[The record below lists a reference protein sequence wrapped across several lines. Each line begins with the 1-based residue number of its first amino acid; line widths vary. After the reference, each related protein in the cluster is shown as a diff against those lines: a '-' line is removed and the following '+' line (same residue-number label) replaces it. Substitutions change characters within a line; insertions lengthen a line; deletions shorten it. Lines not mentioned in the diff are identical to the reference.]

1 MFIIFIQTFNVIFGY
16 LIINLIVFNRL
27 RYILTKL
34 FEKDTETDLNMLPG
48 PISIHPRVQRAIS
61 HSIVGH
67 RTKPFKDFFNQTVN
81 MFKKYLHTKHE
92 LFIIAGSGSAALET
106 GIVNWISGDNPS
118 STKIICFVNGK
129 FSERNYKI
137 AKKFGATTILVEIKN
152 GDPVTSEIVEEQ
164 LKANI
169 DVDLITVCHNETSTG
184 VISPIKEIGE
194 VAKKY
199 DALLMIDGVT
209 SVAGLYVCPE
219 EQNIDILCSG
229 SQKSW
234 GLPPGLSMVCVGPRA
249 WDRIPEKTNT
259 LYLDLKAYEKD
270 PNPYTPAIS
279 LIYGLHESLSMMLE
293 ETEVKRTERH
303 AWNAELVRTGIK
315 ALGLKLFAKEGY
327 ESPVVTSL
335 VVPEGIKDDVRR
347 DLNNLGVWIAPG
359 QGEMKG
365 KIFRIAT
372 MNMIREKDVLTTFA
386 LFEVVLY
393 KNGYKFELG
402 SSVKAIQEKI
412 LKRK

>member
-1 MFIIFIQTFNVIFGY
+1 M
-16 LIINLIVFNRL
+16 
-27 RYILTKL
+27 TKL
-34 FEKDTETDLNMLPG
+34 FEKDIETDLNMLPG

-61 HSIVGH
+61 YSIIGH
-67 RTKPFKDFFNQTVN
+67 RTKPFKDFFDKTVN
-81 MFKKYLHTKHE
+81 MFKEYLHTKND
-92 LFIIAGSGSAALET
+92 LFILAGSGSAALET
-106 GIVNWISGDNPS
+106 GIVNWVNGENPS
-118 STKIICFVNGK
+118 STKILCFVNGK

-137 AKKFGATTILVEIKN
+137 AKKLGASTVLVEIKD
-152 GDPVTSEIVEEQ
+152 GDPVTPEIVENH
-164 LKANI
+164 LKANKDTNLVTI
-169 DVDLITVCHNETSTG
+169 CHNETSTG

-194 VAKKY
+194 VVKKY
-199 DALLMIDGVT
+199 NALLMIDGVT
-209 SVAGLYVCPE
+209 SVAGAYVCPE

-234 GLPPGLSMVCVGPRA
+234 GLPPGLSMVCISPRA
-249 WDRIPEKTNT
+249 WERIPEKTSSF
-259 LYLDLKAYEKD
+259 YFDLRAYKKD

-293 ETEVKRTERH
+293 ETEEKRTKRH
-303 AWNAELVRTGIK
+303 SWNADLVRTGVK

-335 VVPEGIKDDVRR
+335 VVPEGISDEIRKE
-347 DLNNLGVWIAPG
+347 LNNLGVWIAPG

-365 KIFRIAT
+365 QIFRIAT

-386 LFEVVLY
+386 LFEIVLH

-402 SSVKAIQEKI
+402 TSVKAIQEKI
-412 LKRK
+412 LTKLS